1 MQLVVNG
8 EKKVYKVSEL
18 TISELL
24 KIENV
29 KNPEVVTVQINGN
42 FFSKEQYT
50 STILKDGDE
59 VEFLYFI
66 GGGR

>member
-1 MQLVVNG
+1 MQLVING
-8 EKKVYKVSEL
+8 ETKDYNLQNL
-18 TISELL
+18 TVFELL

-29 KNPEVVTVQINGN
+29 KNPDVVTVQLNGK

-66 GGGR
+66 GGGK

>member
-1 MQLVVNG
+1 MQLVING
-8 EKKVYKVSEL
+8 ETKDYNLQNL
-18 TISELL
+18 TVFELL

-29 KNPEVVTVQINGN
+29 KNPDVVTVQVNGK

-59 VEFLYFI
+59 IEFLYFI
-66 GGGR
+66 GGGK

>member
-1 MQLVVNG
+1 MKLVING
-8 EKKVYKVSEL
+8 DIKNFDLPNL
-18 TISELL
+18 TITDLL

-29 KNPEVVTVQINGN
+29 KNPDVVSIQVNGK
-42 FFSKEQYT
+42 FLPKENYN
-50 STILKDGDE
+50 STKLNDGDE